1 MGLRCAS
8 CEYDNDPTRV
18 YCHRCGTR
26 LERGAQAPPPPTGY
40 MHPTDVAKMKKPRDP
55 VAWGRYCRA
64 MVHLLVLAG
73 LVGAVVLALLPP
85 RDVPGAVAPDAALA
99 ERLTSLVAAS
109 AQAEGT
115 RAFSVPAADINTW
128 LVSSVAL
135 KPQGEG
141 IVRLDPQRVYAV
153 PGDGD
158 VRVGLETKLPLGWPV
173 YFEGRYAPVPVG
185 EGTGL
190 VARSFSVGRL
200 PLPSVTGM
208 LVQRQFESL
217 VDALAAPLRELATAS
232 HIGITPESVTLRW
245 SGRPR

>member
-18 YCHRCGTR
+18 YCHSCGTR

-55 VAWGRYCRA
+55 VAWGRYFGG
-64 MVHLLVLAG
+64 MVRFLILAG
-73 LVGAVVLALLPP
+73 LVGVVVLALLPP
-85 RDVPGAVAPDAALA
+85 RDLPGAVAPDAALA
-99 ERLTSLVAAS
+99 ERLTSLVAVS

-135 KPQGEG
+135 QPQGESM
-141 IVRLDPQRVYAV
+141 IRLDPQRVYAV
-153 PGDGD
+153 PGEGE
-158 VRVGLETKLPLGWPV
+158 VRVGLETKLPPGLPV
-173 YFEGRYAPVPVG
+173 YFEGRYAPVPAG
-185 EGTGL
+185 EGTVL

-208 LVQRQFESL
+208 LVQRQFDSL
-217 VDALAAPLRELATAS
+217 FAALAAPLDELASAS
-232 HIGITPESVTLRW
+232 HIGLTPESVTLRW
-245 SGRPR
+245 SGRTR